1 MGGDFGG
8 EVAVMGVGSAVQQ
21 EGRRERLGQ
30 SLMSVK
36 DVARFLRVSEK
47 TVRRME
53 AAGKLRRCVGLDYLV
68 RFRPSDVLRLASAK

>member
-1 MGGDFGG
+1 MGGEFEEAVLGWARAEG
-8 EVAVMGVGSAVQQ
+8 EQ
-21 EGRRERLGQ
+21 EARRERLGQ

-53 AAGKLRRCVGLDYLV
+53 ARGKLRRCVGLDYLV